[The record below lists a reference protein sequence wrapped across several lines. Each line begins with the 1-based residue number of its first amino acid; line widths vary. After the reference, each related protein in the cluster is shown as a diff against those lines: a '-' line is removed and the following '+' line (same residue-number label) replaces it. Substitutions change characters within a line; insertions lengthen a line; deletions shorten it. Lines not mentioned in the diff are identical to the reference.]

1 VADTAAGPRRL
12 SFDRVGRWVGGAALA
27 ASIAFIGERLWRL
40 DWSSLQPH
48 ATWQLG
54 AAMVGAPLL
63 FAAADR
69 ALAQGWA
76 AIADPDGQVHRAELA
91 GIYARGVLM
100 KYLPGSVFQY
110 LSRQVGGAKAG
121 LGHKRLAQASLVE
134 VGLHLVSSLSVAGAC
149 LALDRVPVAVAT
161 GAAALIGAC
170 LTIRNRWLTAFAFQI
185 LAFTLFACA
194 GALLGWA
201 ILPAGIGLAH
211 FAALFLLAWLAG
223 FVVPVAP
230 GGIGVREAALLAL
243 AGPAIAAAPLMAA
256 TLALRASSIAGDL
269 LYGLLTLAAGRRG
282 RI

>member
-12 SFDRVGRWVGGAALA
+12 SFDRLGRWLGGAALA
-27 ASIAFIGERLWRL
+27 ASIAFIGDRLWRL

-76 AIADPDGQVHRAELA
+76 ATADPEGQVPRAELA

-110 LSRQVGGAKAG
+110 VSRQVGGARAG
-121 LGHKRLAQASLVE
+121 LAHKRLAQASIVE

-149 LALDRVPVAVAT
+149 LVLDRMPVAVGI
-161 GAAALIGAC
+161 GAAALAGLY
-170 LTIRNRWLTAFAFQI
+170 LTTRNRWLTAFAFQI
-185 LAFTLFACA
+185 LAFTLFA
-194 GALLGWA
+194 GAAALVGWA
-201 ILPAGIGLAH
+201 ILPEGLSLAH

-243 AGPAIAAAPLMAA
+243 AGPAVAAAPLMAA

-269 LYGLLTLAAGRRG
+269 LYGLLTLAAGRRS
-282 RI
+282 RA

>member
-1 VADTAAGPRRL
+1 MADTAAGPRRL
-12 SFDRVGRWVGGAALA
+12 SFDRLGRWLGGAALA
-27 ASIAFIGERLWRL
+27 ASIAFIGDRLWRL

-76 AIADPDGQVHRAELA
+76 ATADPEGQVPRAELA

-110 LSRQVGGAKAG
+110 VSRQVGGARAG
-121 LGHKRLAQASLVE
+121 LAHKRLAQASIVE

-149 LALDRVPVAVAT
+149 LVLDRMPVAVGI
-161 GAAALIGAC
+161 GAAALAGLY
-170 LTIRNRWLTAFAFQI
+170 LTTRNRWLTAFAFQI
-185 LAFTLFACA
+185 LAFTLFA
-194 GALLGWA
+194 GAAALVGWA
-201 ILPAGIGLAH
+201 ILPEGLSLAH
-211 FAALFLLAWLAG
+211 FSALFLLAWLAG

-243 AGPAIAAAPLMAA
+243 AGPAVAAAPLMAA

-269 LYGLLTLAAGRRG
+269 LYGLLTLAAGRRS
-282 RI
+282 RA